1 LPFISSYYPNAI
13 ARAVGSSKVQAIVTV
28 SVELPVVV
36 IFAPAAIVKVL
47 PFVIDCEDPDEPA
60 TVKLVID
67 PSVPEKLKCT
77 PTPSVFENDPL
88 DTT

>member
-1 LPFISSYYPNAI
+1 MPFISSYYPNAI

-47 PFVIDCEDPDEPA
+47 PLVIVCDEPDEPA
-60 TVKLVID
+60 TVKLVIA
-67 PSVPEKLKCT
+67 PSFPEKLKCT